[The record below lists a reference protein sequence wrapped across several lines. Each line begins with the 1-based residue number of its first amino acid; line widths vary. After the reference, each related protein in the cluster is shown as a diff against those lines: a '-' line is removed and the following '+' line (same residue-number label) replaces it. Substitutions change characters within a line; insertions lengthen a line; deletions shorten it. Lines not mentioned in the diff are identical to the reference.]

1 MKLYEFEG
9 HSLLSKVGIV
19 SPFFV
24 ACSNLD
30 EVQEARKRLRF
41 PIVVKVQVLSG
52 KRGKGGGIKICT
64 NEKQLV
70 DFCKK
75 MFDADFGPSTDS
87 GQVGEEVRFIALA
100 EKVEIESEFYASIT
114 YDTVLKIPF
123 LLFSKSGGMDIE
135 EVRAKNPEEIIRMD
149 INPFLGPNKKDL
161 AKVLGRDE
169 NLADFVLRLWDA
181 FVRYDCRLVEVNP
194 IAKILGPV
202 DSFPPASARLKLKS
216 KGDGKPDVNL
226 RAVGNPSTIATQT
239 REEYVAVD
247 AKIILDDAALSRHR
261 DIDVLPKGAAG
272 AVPTQ
277 REMAAKKIDEEDY
290 RGSAGSTFIEFG
302 GDIAVLASGGG
313 ASLLVMDAL
322 VANGAKPSNY
332 TEYSGNPPRGK
343 VEKLTKIT
351 LSKEGLAGCLVC
363 GAVANFTDIYETLAG
378 FADGL
383 KQVTPKPDY
392 PIVIRRGGPRQKEA
406 YEMLEV
412 FAKKEGFDIHLFGP
426 ETPISVACEKMVELS
441 KEFKRESF
449 ASKGQK
455 AEVKSTS

>member
-9 HSLLSKVGIV
+9 HNLFGKVGIE

-24 ACSNLD
+24 ACSNLE
-30 EVQEARKRLRF
+30 EVEEARKRLKF
-41 PIVVKVQVLSG
+41 PIVAKVQVLSG

-64 NEKQLV
+64 NEKQLL

-75 MFDADFGPSTDS
+75 SFGSSFPPSHEAS
-87 GQVGEEVRFIALA
+87 EGRGGGEEVRFITLA

-135 EVRAKNPEEIIRMD
+135 EVKTKDPEAIVRVD
-149 INPFLGPNKKDL
+149 INPFSGPNKKDL
-161 AKVLGRDE
+161 AKIAGKDE
-169 NLADFVLRLWDA
+169 DLVDFLMRLWDV

-194 IAKILGPV
+194 IAK
-202 DSFPPASARLKLKS
+202 
-216 KGDGKPDVNL
+216 
-226 RAVGNPSTIATQT
+226 VGES
-239 REEYVAVD
+239 YLAVD
-247 AKIILDDAALSRHR
+247 AKVILDDAALSRHR

-277 REMAAKKIDEEDY
+277 RELAAKKIDEEDY

-302 GDIAVLASGGG
+302 GDPEDKNYGAGIAVLASGGG

-332 TEYSGNPPRGK
+332 TEYSGNPPREK
-343 VEKLTKIT
+343 VERLTKIT
-351 LSKEGLAGCLVC
+351 LSEEGLAGCLVC

-383 KQVTPKPDY
+383 AEVNPKPNY

-406 YEMLEV
+406 YEMLEKL
-412 FAKKEGFDIHLFGP
+412 AKKEGYDIHLFGP
-426 ETPISVACEKMVELS
+426 ETPISVACQKMVELS
-441 KEFKRESF
+441 KNFKSHGDI
-449 ASKGQK
+449 SK
-455 AEVKSTS
+455 